1 MQTSR
6 KQKFYC
12 ALGFAIALLLATTT
26 QLFSTT
32 AVAQSA
38 QHLEWKNLTPS
49 QGAMPQAR
57 RNGVA
62 IYDPVDHRLII
73 FGGIGQSGLLNDTWA
88 FNLNTLSWTQ
98 LNTVGAVPDPRLG
111 HDAVY
116 DPVGQQMVIWAGQ
129 QGSRFFNDTWTLNL
143 RTLEWRNVSPS
154 SGRPKARYGSASV
167 YDPLERSLVQ
177 FAGFTEE
184 GRRFQDTQSFGL
196 ASQSWIDI
204 TPDGAK
210 PGVRCLLTGALDR
223 TSRRMVVYGG
233 QRNGP
238 LDDLWAYDLA
248 SHTWTELTP
257 VSRPA
262 GRFFASS
269 FVNREGHFLVFGGST
284 SNGNSNETWAFNLQ
298 TNQWN
303 QLEIAAP
310 PSARNGLMG
319 AYFEA
324 EDRFI
329 IFGGITNGGITNEV
343 WELRN
348 NNITPL
354 PLPKITNASV
364 VGKALFIT
372 GENFAVGAVIMIAGQ
387 EQGTRNDEQSPMTIL
402 ISKKG
407 AKKGKIPVG
416 QPVIIQVR
424 NPNGTLSSEFSFTRV
439 DG

>member
-6 KQKFYC
+6 KPKFYA
-12 ALGFAIALLLATTT
+12 ALYLSIAVLTVVTTP
-26 QLFSTT
+26 LFSTS
-32 AVAQSA
+32 AAAQSA
-38 QHLEWKNLTPS
+38 QNLEWKNLTPA

-62 IYDPVDHRLII
+62 VYDPIDHRVVI
-73 FGGIGQSGLLNDTWA
+73 FGGTGQSGLLNDTWA
-88 FNLNTLSWTQ
+88 FNLNTLTWTQ
-98 LNTVGAVPDPRLG
+98 LNTVGSAPDPRLG

-116 DPVGQQMVIWAGQ
+116 DPIDQQMVVWAGQ

-143 RTLEWRNVSPS
+143 RTLEWHNVSPS

-184 GRRFQDTQSFGL
+184 GRRFQDTQSFGI
-196 ASQSWIDI
+196 ASQSWINI

-210 PGVRCLLTGALDR
+210 PGIRCLLTGALDR
-223 TSRRMVVYGG
+223 TARRMIIYGG

-248 SHTWTELTP
+248 SRTWTELTP
-257 VSRPA
+257 ASRPS

-269 FVNREGHFLVFGGST
+269 FVNREGHFMVFGGST
-284 SNGNSNETWAFNLQ
+284 SNGNSNDTWAFNFQ
-298 TNQWN
+298 TNQWS
-303 QLEIAAP
+303 QLEVAAP
-310 PSARNGLMG
+310 PSARNGMMG
-319 AYFEA
+319 AYIET

-329 IFGGITNGGITNEV
+329 IFGGISNNGLTNEV
-343 WELRN
+343 WELKN
-348 NNITPL
+348 NNVTPL

-364 VGKALFIT
+364 VGKSLFIT
-372 GENFAVGAVIMIAGQ
+372 GENFAVGAVIMISGQ
-387 EQGTRNDEQSPMTIL
+387 EQGTRNDEQSPATML

-407 AKKGKIPVG
+407 GKKGKIPPG
-416 QPVIIQVR
+416 QPVTLQVR
-424 NPNGTLSSEFSFTRV
+424 NPNGTMSSEFSFIR
-439 DG
+439 GN

>member
-1 MQTSR
+1 MQRSR
-6 KQKFYC
+6 KLKFYS
-12 ALGFAIALLLATTT
+12 APGLAIALLLAATT
-26 QLFSTT
+26 QPFSTT

-38 QHLEWKNLTPS
+38 QNLEWTNLTPP

-62 IYDPVDHRLII
+62 IYDPVAHRVII
-73 FGGIGQSGLLNDTWA
+73 FGGAGQDGLLNDTWA
-88 FNLNTLSWTQ
+88 FSLNTLSWTQ
-98 LNTVGAVPDPRLG
+98 LNTLGDKPDPRLG

-116 DPVGQQMVIWAGQ
+116 DPVGQQMVVWAGQ

-143 RTLEWRNVSPS
+143 QTLEWRNVSPS

-184 GRRFQDTQSFGL
+184 GRRFQDTQSFGI
-196 ASQSWIDI
+196 ASQSWINI

-210 PGVRCLLTGALDR
+210 PGIRCLLTGALDR
-223 TSRRMVVYGG
+223 AARRMIIYGG

-248 SHTWTELTP
+248 SRTWTELTP
-257 VSRPA
+257 AARPA

-269 FVNREGHFLVFGGST
+269 FVNQEGHFIVFGGST
-284 SNGNSNETWAFNLQ
+284 SNGNSNETWSFNFQ

-310 PSARNGLMG
+310 PTARNGMMS
-319 AYFEA
+319 AYIEA

-329 IFGGITNGGITNEV
+329 SFGGVSNSGLTNEV
-343 WELRN
+343 WELKN
-348 NNITPL
+348 NNATPL
-354 PLPKITNASV
+354 PLPKITSASV
-364 VGKALFIT
+364 VGKTLLIT

-387 EQGTRNDEQSPMTIL
+387 EQGTRNDEQSPTTML

-407 AKKGKIPVG
+407 GKKGKIPVG
-416 QPVIIQVR
+416 QPAILQVR

-439 DG
+439 N